1 MGGIPVVVK
10 STGGRTIAKPSALKV
25 VKSAPARVIA
35 KGSAIVK
42 VIGGTQGT
50 PGPPGPGVPIYT
62 TETSADVIPGNAV
75 YVLSNS
81 NIQLAQADALP
92 QARLFGLSLTDTLT
106 GFAAQVA
113 TQGLV
118 IQSEAGWDAVTGQT
132 GGLTP
137 GVTYWLDPVNAGK
150 ILTPASSTAPFCTF
164 VGKALDSQTLDLD
177 PRSPIKRA

>member
-10 STGGRTIAKPSALKV
+10 RSGSTTVAKPTALKV
-25 VKSAPARVIA
+25 VRSAPARVIA
-35 KGSAIVK
+35 KGSSVVK

-62 TETSADVIPGNAV
+62 TETAADVIPGNAV

-81 NIQLAQADALP
+81 NIQLAQADDLP
-92 QARLFGLSLTDTLT
+92 QARLFGLALTDTLT
-106 GFAAQVA
+106 GFAAEVA

-118 IQSEAGWDAVTGQT
+118 IQSEAGWDAVTGQA

-137 GVTYWLDPVNAGK
+137 GASYWLDPVNPGK
-150 ILTPASSTAPFCTF
+150 IITPASATAPFCTF
-164 VGKALDSQTLDLD
+164 VGKGLDSQTLDLD
-177 PRSPIKRA
+177 PRGPIKRA